1 MGYLMP
7 DMEHIATVTQSSTS
21 TPSVYVTMSFTS
33 IPTTYSHLVFKGML
47 TNPSTVSDGFVLV
60 SLNGDT
66 PGVANTYNSS
76 SMGVNGGNPDQF
88 LSGNDSYF
96 AMRYLN
102 ADNTSGT
109 GNDGAPTIIEG
120 WIPFSTG
127 RSGKYWGNAQILTRA
142 SQKNNSAGTNQGST
156 MLGRIENALSQ
167 TDITQI
173 DFQAW
178 PGLTTGDFISLY
190 GLKG

>member
-7 DMEHIATVTQSSTS
+7 DMEHIATVTQGSTS

-66 PGVANTYNSS
+66 PGVSNTYNSS
-76 SMGVNGGNPDQF
+76 SFGVQGGNPDQY
-88 LSGNDSYF
+88 LNGNDSYF

-127 RSGKYWGNAQILTRA
+127 RTSKYYGNAQIMTRA

-156 MLGRIENALSQ
+156 MHGRIEKPTSQ
-167 TDITQI
+167 ADITQI